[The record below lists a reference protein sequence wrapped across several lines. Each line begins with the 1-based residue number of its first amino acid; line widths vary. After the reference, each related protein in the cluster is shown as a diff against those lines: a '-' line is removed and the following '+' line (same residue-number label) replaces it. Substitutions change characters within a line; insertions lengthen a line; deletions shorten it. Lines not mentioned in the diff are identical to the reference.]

1 MDTVNIALINSL
13 NFLELKN
20 PLSPFNVCWVA
31 SSCVQNRDTL
41 SYRFHRHNFYE
52 IHFTLKGY
60 VTYGFR
66 EDSFTVKENEFLI
79 IPPLSEHEV
88 SKHNDSFFKLTL
100 ALDTSDESLVSL
112 LNVSANKIHKLS
124 HSALTILN
132 SILEISQKKRFFKSE
147 IIHALLCSLIYEL
160 LETTPTKQ
168 TIQKNPNTDS
178 RVIKAKKF
186 IDDNFDVFFTCDEVA
201 WYCNVSTKQ
210 LGRLFKQ
217 YENVGLLEYI
227 HQQKL
232 THAKKLL
239 LDPTLSIKDV
249 SKKLG
254 FSDANYF
261 SKFFLRLTG
270 ITPAKYIQNETNQ

>member
-1 MDTVNIALINSL
+1 MDKVNLSLINAL
-13 NFLELKN
+13 NFSEFKN
-20 PLSPFNVCWVA
+20 PACPFEVCWIA
-31 SSCVQNRDTL
+31 ASCVQNRDTL

-66 EDSFTVKENEFLI
+66 ETSYTVKENEFLI

-100 ALDTSDESLVSL
+100 ALDTGDEALIDL
-112 LNVSANKIHKLS
+112 LNRSANKIHSLS
-124 HSALTILN
+124 PQAVAIL
-132 SILEISQKKRFFKSE
+132 SIILDISRKKRFFKSE
-147 IIHALLCSLIYEL
+147 IAYNLLYSLIYEL
-160 LETTPTKQ
+160 LEIAPQKQ
-168 TIQKNPNTDS
+168 VIQKNSVTDN

-186 IDDNFDVFFTCDEVA
+186 IEDNFDVFFTCDEVA

-217 YENVGLLEYI
+217 YENIGLLEYI

-232 THAKKLL
+232 NHAKKLL
-239 LDPTLSIKDV
+239 SDPSLSIKDV

-270 ITPAKYIQNETNQ
+270 TTPAKYVANIRH